1 MAGHNR
7 RSSMVLVA
15 VGISLL
21 NLIII
26 IVGIL
31 WINDAFQQAE
41 ENEEGVAETLRARI
55 EILYAA
61 LQNVGGVLIVG
72 VLVFAFAWLITS
84 YNRASR
90 KDLSHRQ
97 SAELNS
103 YLNNLSRDRRRS
115 RRTAERRRP

>member
-1 MAGHNR
+1 
-7 RSSMVLVA
+7 MVLVA

-55 EILYAA
+55 EILYSASA
-61 LQNVGGVLIVG
+61 LVGIPSGPVALAG
-72 VLVFAFAWLITS
+72 MSRAFS
-84 YNRASR
+84 
-90 KDLSHRQ
+90 
-97 SAELNS
+97 
-103 YLNNLSRDRRRS
+103 
-115 RRTAERRRP
+115 